1 MLFLPVA
8 RLYHLKE
15 GMPGIA
21 SILTVG
27 WEAQKCDRIKVD
39 ITGFRVLAPE
49 YARRES
55 YLN

>member
-1 MLFLPVA
+1 
-8 RLYHLKE
+8 LKE
-15 GMPGIA
+15 GDATGIV
-21 SILTVG
+21 SILTVR

-39 ITGFRVLAPE
+39 VPGFRVLAPE